1 MNTKFYTIASLFL
14 AVIFLSSCAQQ
25 AYQSPTYEEKAETHK
40 KIAVLPYELVYDGR
54 IPAKLTQEELDK
66 LVDNESLMFQASLY
80 NQIVHKAR
88 RPKRQLQIELQHFN
102 DTNAR
107 LKKAGISI
115 KDSWTIPS
123 AELAEILNVDAVV
136 KSKVHKRLF
145 LTNTESAAVAVG
157 ASILGSLAG
166 SNPVSNTARSMNKT
180 SDIYVS
186 CSIVDAE
193 DEVIIWSYGRDCST
207 SFRTQPEQ
215 AVNEINSVIS
225 RRFPYRNS

>member
-1 MNTKFYTIASLFL
+1 MNTKFYFIASLFL
-14 AVIFLSSCAQQ
+14 AVIFMSSCTQQ
-25 AYQSPTYEEKAETHK
+25 VYHSPTYQDKAETHN

-54 IPAKLTQEELDK
+54 IPEKITDEELYK
-66 LVDNESLMFQASLY
+66 LIDNESLMFQASLY
-80 NQIVHKAR
+80 NQILHKAR
-88 RPKRQLQIELQHFN
+88 RPKRQLQIEIQHFN

-123 AELAEILNVDAVV
+123 AELAEILNVDAVI

-145 LTNTESAAVAVG
+145 LTNTESAAVSVG

-166 SNPVSNTARSMNKT
+166 ANPVSDRARDLNKT

-186 CSIVDAE
+186 CSIVDAQE
-193 DEVIIWSYGRDCST
+193 EVIIWSYGQDIST
-207 SFRTQPEQ
+207 NYRTQPEE
-215 AVNEINSVIS
+215 AVNQINSVIS
-225 RRFPYRNS
+225 KRFPYRKA